1 MYLTWQMNI
10 YICSIKNV
18 LLLLNNYHIFLCK
31 FFLNVCI
38 YEQDKA
44 VSTTLMSARRIFISM
59 LIERRVVVVFRIHIK
74 HHLFTRLLSS
84 SLLPPIL
91 YTKFFCLLFDL
102 LSCAFD
108 ISHSFFFSSLIAL
121 CLCRPN
127 MSLSLLL
134 SCIHSIFLVRV
145 FLLLSNKSIVE
156 KKKANISIYFTAYD
170 IIIRSYTNIFYY

>member
-1 MYLTWQMNI
+1 MYI
-10 YICSIKNV
+10 
-18 LLLLNNYHIFLCK
+18 LNQERAFVTEQLSYFLCK

-44 VSTTLMSARRIFISM
+44 VSSTLMSARCIFISM

-84 SLLPPIL
+84 SSLPPIC
-91 YTKFFCLLFDL
+91 TQSSFACLLFDL
-102 LSCAFD
+102 LSCVFD

-127 MSLSLLL
+127 MSPVSPSLSLF
-134 SCIHSIFLVRV
+134 HSLDFLVLL
-145 FLLLSNKSIVE
+145 FLLPSNKSIV
-156 KKKANISIYFTAYD
+156 KKKRRIYL
-170 IIIRSYTNIFYY
+170 YTLQLMIL